1 MKYPKHTKIVP
12 VTYAG
17 GTGGKFL
24 TYLLNSAKISNYGPM
39 KLSKHGNAH
48 AIYDN
53 DVVNMHT
60 LPYTIEVPTN
70 DQISELLNY
79 INNDEMPIYC
89 SCHILGID
97 ELVKNFDKVIQICY
111 DEEDI
116 PDIAYAYTAK
126 IGLDENND
134 DEINYLSNLV
144 KSCARSNLKIIT
156 KFTYRYDLEPALLN
170 VTWKELYQDDID
182 SLITKLSNFS
192 NLSKDNFKKDQ
203 IIEWRILT
211 HTGIEKVKALLGDSR
226 KKIIIW
232 KKEGNIN
239 YRMYLDSIA
248 KYNIGY

>member
-1 MKYPKHTKIVP
+1 MTLKNTKIVP

-24 TYLLNSAKISNYGPM
+24 TYLFNSAKITNYGTM

-70 DQISELLNY
+70 EQISELLNY
-79 INNDEMPIYC
+79 VNNDEMPIYC

-97 ELVKNFDKVIQICY
+97 ELVKTFDKVIQICY
-111 DEEDI
+111 DEEDL

-126 IGLDENND
+126 IGLDENNH
-134 DEINYLSNLV
+134 DEINYLADLV
-144 KSCARSNLKIIT
+144 KSCAISNLKIIT
-156 KFTYRYDLEPALLN
+156 KFRHRYDLEPALLN

-192 NLSKDNFKKDQ
+192 NLPKDKFKKEQ
-203 IIEWRILT
+203 ILEWRKLT
-211 HTGIEKVKALLGDSR
+211 QSGIEKVKLLLGDMR

-232 KKEGNIN
+232 KVEGNTN
-239 YRMYLDSIA
+239 YRIYLDSLA
-248 KYNIGY
+248 KYNTGD